1 MRMDTRTTLRKVDG
15 RLMQQAN
22 RAMVLNLVRADPSAS
37 RAAIVRQT
45 GLSPAAVSGIVER
58 LLRDGLVREEAT
70 SVTGSVGR
78 RPVRLAF
85 NPEARLALG
94 IAVDVREVAAALV
107 DLGGTPR
114 QIHRADMPPGAD
126 PTMGLEVAARLARQA
141 LRDAAPARVLGVG
154 MAAPGMVQ
162 WPDGVNLFSPNL
174 GWRDV
179 PVRSLMEQQLGR
191 PVLVDNEVRA
201 LALAE
206 HHYGAARG
214 VGTAVFLD
222 AGYGVGGAAI
232 LDGALFRGVHGS
244 AGELGHNT
252 IEPGG
257 PLCGCGNRGCLETFA
272 SAGGLVA
279 RARDALAAGRSS
291 RLSTVPEELLTLEA
305 IVAAASAGDALA
317 RELLARAAT
326 YLGLAVANAVDN
338 WDPELVV
345 LSGSVLRASGGVHAL
360 PPITHPCATVVN
372 AEIGGTGTAGTGTAN
387 AGIVDAMTEDIAAE
401 DAVGGGTL
409 FDRVLVAEQGSV
421 LETGRARVRVVRAAL
436 GAEAK
441 LIGAATLVIADYLAA
456 PLQTHR

>member
-1 MRMDTRTTLRKVDG
+1 MNNHLAVRKVDG

-22 RAMVLNLVRADPSAS
+22 RSMVLNLVRADPSAS
-37 RAAIVRQT
+37 RAAIARRT
-45 GLSPAAVSGIVER
+45 GLSPAAISGIVER

-70 SVTGSVGR
+70 SAPGGVGR
-78 RPVRLAF
+78 RPVRLTF

-94 IAVDVREVAAALV
+94 IAVDVREVVAALV

-114 QIHRADMPPGAD
+114 QLYRADLPLDADSGA
-126 PTMGLEVAARLARQA
+126 GLDVAARLARRA
-141 LRDAAPARVLGVG
+141 LRDAPQAQVLGVG
-154 MAAPGMVQ
+154 MAVPGMVQ

-179 PVRSLMEQQLGR
+179 PVRSLMEQRLGR

-206 HHYGAARG
+206 HHYGAARD
-214 VGTAVFLD
+214 VRTAVFLD

-232 LDGALFRGVHGS
+232 LDGALYRGVHGA

-252 IEPGG
+252 VEPGG

-279 RARDALAAGRSS
+279 RARDALAAGRAS
-291 RLSTVPEELLTLEA
+291 RLSAVSDERLTLEA
-305 IVAAASAGDALA
+305 IVGAASEGDALA
-317 RELLARAAT
+317 RDLLARAAT
-326 YLGLAVANAVDN
+326 LLGLAVANAVDN

-345 LSGSVLRASGGVHAL
+345 LSGSVLRASGSVHAL
-360 PPITHPCATVVN
+360 TPITSPTAT
-372 AEIGGTGTAGTGTAN
+372 TAGLDI
-387 AGIVDAMTEDIAAE
+387 AGALADDAAAE

-409 FDRVLVAEQGSV
+409 FDRLLAAEQGSV

-441 LIGAATLVIADYLAA
+441 LIGAATLVITDYLAA

>member
-1 MRMDTRTTLRKVDG
+1 MNTHLAVRKVDG
-15 RLMQQAN
+15 RLMRQAN

-58 LLRDGLVREEAT
+58 LLREGLVREEAT

-114 QIHRADMPPGAD
+114 RIHRAAMPPGAD
-126 PTMGLEVAARLARQA
+126 PAMGLEVVARLARRA

-154 MAAPGMVQ
+154 MAVPGMVQ

-179 PVRSLMEQQLGR
+179 PVRSLMEQRLGR
-191 PVLVDNEVRA
+191 AVRVDNEVRA

-206 HHYGAARG
+206 HHYGAARD
-214 VGTAVFLD
+214 VGTAIFLD

-232 LDGALFRGVHGS
+232 LDGVLYRGVHGA

-272 SAGGLVA
+272 SAGGLVT
-279 RARDALAAGRSS
+279 RSRDALAAGRSS
-291 RLSTVPEELLTLEA
+291 RLSTVPDERLTLDA

-317 RELLARAAT
+317 RDLLARAAT

-360 PPITHPCATVVN
+360 PSITPPRATVVN
-372 AEIGGTGTAGTGTAN
+372 AEIGSAGTAD
-387 AGIVDAMTEDIAAE
+387 AGIADAAAE
-401 DAVGGGTL
+401 DSAAEDVTGGGTL
-409 FDRVLVAEQGSV
+409 FDRLLAAEQGSV
-421 LETGRARVRVVRAAL
+421 LETGRARVRAVRAAL